1 MRMTLNHCLLLSL
14 ALHGALLAVYRP
26 QPRLGTGTSTLMVT
40 LIDGG
45 WRAPVAHS
53 TAPAITSM
61 MTEHI
66 PTSTALTRAR
76 AHAAH
81 PHTPVRNTSLARAE
95 PSATTVHPF
104 RPPSRSTSSDPSST
118 TAPNGTANALED
130 GDRAQTIAWLQ
141 TRLLGGF
148 VRYYP
153 MLARRHG
160 WEGRVQ
166 LALRIEPD
174 GHVSHLQLAQ
184 SSGYAAL
191 DEAALASAQRIE
203 VLDDVATRLHG
214 AYLDMV
220 LPIEYRLLGG

>member
-1 MRMTLNHCLLLSL
+1 MRITLNHCLLLSV
-14 ALHGALLAVYRP
+14 ALHGALLAMYRP
-26 QPRLGTGTSTLMVT
+26 PSRLGEETNTLTVA
-40 LIDGG
+40 L
-45 WRAPVAHS
+45 VAHS
-53 TAPAITSM
+53 AAPAITGT

-66 PTSTALTRAR
+66 PISTALVHAHERAAR
-76 AHAAH
+76 
-81 PHTPVRNTSLARAE
+81 PHTPARNTTLARTE
-95 PSATTVHPF
+95 PSATTVRPY
-104 RPPSRSTSSDPSST
+104 RPPDRGTSSDPSST
-118 TAPNGTANALED
+118 TAPNETANALAD
-130 GDRAQTIAWLQ
+130 SDRTQTIAWLQ
-141 TRLLGGF
+141 TRLLDGF

-191 DEAALASAQRIE
+191 DEAALASARRIE